1 MGEAERDRQEQIA
14 RRAFEIYESRGRE
27 GGHDLEDWQ
36 EAERQVA
43 ATTEM
48 QVAETGTPEELAP
61 AAQVSG
67 ESGQQF
73 RSAPSPEESPETL
86 NEELGYTQG
95 QAE

>member
-1 MGEAERDRQEQIA
+1 MDEAERDRQEQIA

-43 ATTEM
+43 KTTEM

-73 RSAPSPEESPETL
+73 QSAPSPEESSETM
-86 NEELGYTQG
+86 EEEFGYTHG